1 MYAYPA
7 QAHGPRA
14 RHRLLK
20 SLNRHVFRPAHLHM
34 MFIADG
40 YEPLTTALY
49 FKGDPYLVCLRSR
62 TDAL

>member
-1 MYAYPA
+1 MEPA
-7 QAHGPRA
+7 RC
-14 RHRLLK
+14 RLLK

-49 FKGDPYLVCLRSR
+49 FKGDPYLVCLRVR
-62 TDAL
+62 TDVV

>member
-1 MYAYPA
+1 
-7 QAHGPRA
+7 
-14 RHRLLK
+14 
-20 SLNRHVFRPAHLHM
+20 M

>member
-1 MYAYPA
+1 MAKPD
-7 QAHGPRA
+7 R
-14 RHRLLK
+14 RDRLLK

-49 FKGDPYLVCLRSR
+49 FKGDPYLVCFGTL